1 MQATSLITKY
11 RPIAFDEVLGNTV
24 AVKALRDAVLSSSRH
39 HAYLFTGPSGIGKT
53 TLARIIASHIDAT
66 IEEIDA
72 ASNSGVEDARRLV
85 EAAQFQPILSTKN
98 KLIII
103 DEVHALSKAAF
114 QVLLKLIEEPPAYLY
129 FAFATTEATK
139 VPETIRTR
147 CQHVML
153 KALKYDEMIDYI
165 SLIAELEGWAI
176 VPEVTEGIAV
186 ACNGS
191 PRKALSILQQA
202 HAAKNKA
209 ELALVVAEVEKES
222 APVIELCR
230 KFLLSGKPVKSWD
243 QEEFYN
249 ILQTVE
255 YDDDPCAVVAS
266 YCAAASV
273 KTGDFGR
280 SAAIWRIID
289 AFTFPRATFDKRTQF
304 IAALGAFMFGGQ

>member
-1 MQATSLITKY
+1 MEATSLITKY

-39 HAYLFTGPSGIGKT
+39 HAYLFTGPSGTGKT
-53 TLARIIASHIDAT
+53 TLARIIAAHIDAT

-85 EAAQFQPILSTKN
+85 EASQYQPILSTKN

-103 DEVHALSKAAF
+103 DECHAMSKAAF

-129 FAFATTEATK
+129 FALATTEVTK

-153 KALKYDEMIDYI
+153 KALKHDEMCEYVEMI
-165 SLIAELEGWAI
+165 SQFEKWALAPGIADA
-176 VPEVTEGIAV
+176 IAV
-186 ACNGS
+186 ASTGS

-202 HAAKNKA
+202 HGVVNKS
-209 ELALVVAEVEKES
+209 ELAQVVAEVEKES

-230 KFLLSGKPVKSWD
+230 NFLLSGKPVKSWD
-243 QEEFYN
+243 QDAFYK
-249 ILQTVE
+249 ILAQVE
-255 YDDDPCAVVAS
+255 YDDDPCAIVAA
-266 YCAAASV
+266 YCSAASIR
-273 KTGDFGR
+273 TGAFER

-304 IAALGAFMFGGQ
+304 MAALGAFMFGGQ